1 MVWQPRFYLNR
12 RSNRRSTFNYARVTP
27 RRAAIGDSALLANFL
42 EGETGFA
49 KAVVALLSA
58 CREICHC
65 MGQAGQ
71 ASITTA
77 GGIFRVKL

>member
-1 MVWQPRFYLNR
+1 MCR
-12 RSNRRSTFNYARVTP
+12 
-27 RRAAIGDSALLANFL
+27 RRAVIGDSALLANFL

-71 ASITTA
+71 ASITT
-77 GGIFRVKL
+77 GGGEVFRVML